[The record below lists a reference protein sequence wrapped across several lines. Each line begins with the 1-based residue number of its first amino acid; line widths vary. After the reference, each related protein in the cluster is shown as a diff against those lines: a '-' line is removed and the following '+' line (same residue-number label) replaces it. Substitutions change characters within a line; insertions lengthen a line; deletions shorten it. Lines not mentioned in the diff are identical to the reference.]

1 MKIQP
6 RSLKEQV
13 RGALL
18 EGLESGLLAP
28 GSRLEEIRLTKILGV
43 SRTPIREALRGLEQE
58 GLVQSIP
65 NRGFRVP
72 ALDQEVV
79 ENLYPMIGALEGLAL
94 RSGGVPD
101 DDQLDELRDL
111 NRKMAGPELE
121 TRTRYALDR
130 RWHEILVARNPN
142 KELREQLERLK
153 RRVMFYDGA
162 WDRGL
167 AAIERSCLEHD
178 RITNCIANG
187 DLDQAVAEIEQ
198 HYRGGI
204 EVIRRWL
211 EQRDTAT

>member
-1 MKIQP
+1 MKIPP

-13 RGALL
+13 RSALL
-18 EGLESGLLAP
+18 DGLESGLLAP
-28 GSRLEEIRLTKILGV
+28 GSRLEEIRLTKSLGV

-94 RSGGVPD
+94 RSGGLPGE
-101 DDQLDELRDL
+101 DQLDELRDL
-111 NRKMAGPELE
+111 NRKMAGPDLE
-121 TRTRYALDR
+121 TRTRYTLDQ
-130 RWHEILVARNPN
+130 RWHETLIARNPN

-167 AAIERSCLEHD
+167 AAIERSCSEHD
-178 RITNCIANG
+178 RITDCLADG
-187 DLDQAVAEIEQ
+187 DLAQAAAEIEQ

-211 EQRDTAT
+211 EQRGTAT